1 MEIMH
6 KHKGCVRSDTGEPRN
21 HKVSVQHKDRY
32 AKQCHTLQLATI
44 ARMSKKPISKKP
56 ISKKT
61 VSKKPISKKTVSK
74 KPTNAV
80 ALRIDNEGYLT
91 IDLDSV
97 KTVKGIKLT
106 FTRREGRTK
115 KQVALKIKNDPCVI
129 KKGEKITSKK
139 KLVIDREY

>member
-44 ARMSKKPISKKP
+44 ARMSKKPI
-56 ISKKT
+56 
-61 VSKKPISKKTVSK
+61 SKKPISKKTVSK